1 MSTLVPPIPL
11 EDPNNQW
18 MVDYIQDVA
27 SSPDF
32 DYPPVCILIIC
43 NINRFNFSIFL
54 TLQQQTNS
62 NFTNTLKHYGETEV
76 FRQHSND
83 PMNIN

>member
-32 DYPPVCILIIC
+32 DYPPVCY
-43 NINRFNFSIFL
+43 FL
-54 TLQQQTNS
+54 
-62 NFTNTLKHYGETEV
+62 FE
-76 FRQHSND
+76 D
-83 PMNIN
+83 